1 MADHSVAV
9 NTEKLWVEKY
19 RPKTLDDIIMPDHIR
34 TIFKGYVDA
43 EDLPHILAVGPP
55 GTGKSSSARVLTQCI
70 AKSPYD
76 RLCINAS
83 ADRGID
89 TVRDR
94 ILVFMK
100 SPPDSSKRK
109 IVFLDECDYL
119 TDQAFASLRNPIENP
134 DYNQF
139 LCTRFIM
146 TANIIANIPS
156 YIQSRVQTFE
166 FTEPDIDVI
175 KARCCDILKHESISY
190 TDTILD
196 GIIRAG
202 YPDVRTIIGGL
213 QQASY
218 DGSLH
223 AITTVIN
230 TNTVVD
236 LFVRVARAQTLD
248 QAAQARAELRD
259 LISNDDI
266 SFIRLIP
273 KILEALMFDH
283 VAYSIAYRHH
293 LVAFRSINEKHTLM
307 AILADIILARF
318 GYQN

>member
-1 MADHSVAV
+1 MRGFHG
-9 NTEKLWVEKY
+9 EKE
-19 RPKTLDDIIMPDHIR
+19 
-34 TIFKGYVDA
+34 
-43 EDLPHILAVGPP
+43 PHI
-55 GTGKSSSARVLTQCI
+55 ARVQWDSGFNPR
-70 AKSPYD
+70 A
-76 RLCINAS
+76 
-83 ADRGID
+83 GIPWG
-89 TVRDR
+89 
-94 ILVFMK
+94 K
-100 SPPDSSKRK
+100 
-109 IVFLDECDYL
+109 
-119 TDQAFASLRNPIENP
+119 
-134 DYNQF
+134 
-139 LCTRFIM
+139 
-146 TANIIANIPS
+146 
-156 YIQSRVQTFE
+156 
-166 FTEPDIDVI
+166 
-175 KARCCDILKHESISY
+175 
-190 TDTILD
+190 
-196 GIIRAG
+196 GAG